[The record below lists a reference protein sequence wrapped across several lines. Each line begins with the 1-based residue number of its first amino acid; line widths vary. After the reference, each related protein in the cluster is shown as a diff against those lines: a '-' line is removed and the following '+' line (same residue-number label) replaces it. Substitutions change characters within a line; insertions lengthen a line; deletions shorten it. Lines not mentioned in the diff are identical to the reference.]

1 MTTPANNI
9 EVKEVLRARPADA
22 SRLLRT
28 TTLAKARL
36 AFARGPPPGLSRIF
50 RHFIIVVA
58 YLGVYMR
65 TMHIAAAGQIP
76 RPRSVSRRMPVLG
89 AILAI
94 LSAFL
99 VGPSLAVDLEAFTG
113 IAGPLTSALTQLS
126 TLTPGLKGIVGFI
139 SFCVAFI
146 SLAGLRNL
154 GPVLFYIGVM
164 IFGAV
169 GLLIGG
175 AIMGAVI

>member
-1 MTTPANNI
+1 MTTRANNI
-9 EVKEVLRARPADA
+9 EASETLRDRLADA
-22 SRLLRT
+22 APLLHT
-28 TTLAKARL
+28 TTLAKIGL
-36 AFARGPPPGLSRIF
+36 AFARGPPPGSSRIF
-50 RHFIIVVA
+50 RHFIVVA
-58 YLGVYMR
+58 YLGVFMR
-65 TMHIAAAGQIP
+65 TMHFAATGRLP
-76 RPRSVSRRMPVLG
+76 RPRPASHRMPLLG

-94 LSAFL
+94 LSTAL

>member
-1 MTTPANNI
+1 MTTRANNI
-9 EVKEVLRARPADA
+9 EAGEALRDRLADA
-22 SRLLRT
+22 SRLRRT
-28 TTLAKARL
+28 VTLAKASL
-36 AFARGPPPGLSRIF
+36 AFARGPPPKLSRIF
-50 RHFIIVVA
+50 RHFIVVA
-58 YLGVYMR
+58 YLGVFMR
-65 TMHIAAAGQIP
+65 TMHIAATGRLP
-76 RPRSVSRRMPVLG
+76 RPRSASRRMPVLG
-89 AILAI
+89 VILAI
-94 LSAFL
+94 LSTVL
-99 VGPSLAVDLEAFTG
+99 VGPSLAVDLEKFTG